1 MPHLNLIL
9 ASASLRRKEL
19 LAQIGIVDFT
29 IQPAEIDETPKKNE
43 LPEAY
48 AIRIA
53 SEKALKIASQNL
65 ENIILA
71 ADTVVHCGR
80 RIFDKAEDGQTA
92 RKHLEKLSGRRHRVT
107 TAFAIIAN
115 GKLKVKAVTTVV
127 RFKNLSKQEI
137 DAYIASNEWHDKAG
151 GYAIQGKAS
160 EFIPAINGSY
170 SNVVGLPLC
179 EVSNAL
185 KGVGFL
191 W

>member
-1 MPHLNLIL
+1 L

-19 LAQIGIVDFT
+19 LAQIGIVDFA

-53 SEKALKIASQNL
+53 SEKALKIASQNSGQ
-65 ENIILA
+65 IILA

-80 RIFDKAEDGQTA
+80 RIFDKAEDWQTA

-107 TAFAIIAN
+107 TAFAIIAK
-115 GKLKVKAVTTVV
+115 GKLKIKAVTTVV

-137 DAYIASNEWHDKAG
+137 DAYIASNEWHGKAG

-185 KGVGFL
+185 KGVGFS